1 MKEINAKEL
10 ESYEERKL
18 RQKVRVYD
26 PKTFGIHFIKRGK
39 KGKWTHSY

>member
-1 MKEINAKEL
+1 MQQINAKGI

-18 RQKVRVYD
+18 RQNIRVYD
-26 PKTFGIHFIKRGK
+26 PKTFGIHFIKRNK